1 MIVHFP
7 EVERKAICE
16 LAQKTL
22 WQEDSEDVKEALNYY
37 REERCLSDDVI
48 KKFRFGY
55 YPQRLKKLGH
65 DWAGRLI
72 MPLYDQSDK
81 LIVLTSRD
89 FRCKDKTKMPHLHEE
104 FDKKLYMFG
113 INIAKSNIIRNQKAI
128 VVEGQFDTACSHSF
142 GIDITVGILGSAFS
156 MYHVCVLSR
165 YCSEIF
171 LVFDMDDSG
180 FKNLS
185 RSMKMYNN
193 YGLES
198 LGIKFIPVLLPRHKD
213 PDEFLKKESKKD
225 YVDLLLEAK
234 KKTIELGSLSY
245 YTELCKINPQI
256 RSDLKGK

>member
-7 EVERKAICE
+7 EVERNAISE

-22 WQEDSEDVKEALNYY
+22 WEEESEDIQEALKYY
-37 REERCLSDDVI
+37 REERGLSDDVL
-48 KKFRFGY
+48 KRFRFGY
-55 YPQRLKKLGH
+55 YPQRLKKSGH

-72 MPLYDQSDK
+72 MPLYDQHNK

-104 FDKKLYMFG
+104 FDKKFYLFG
-113 INIAKSNIIRNQKAI
+113 INVAKPNIIRNQKAV
-128 VVEGQFDTACSHSF
+128 VVEGQFDTACSHTF
-142 GIDITVGILGSAFS
+142 GINVTVGILGSAFS

-171 LVFDMDDSG
+171 LVFDTDVSG

-185 RSMKMYNN
+185 RSMKMYNS

-198 LGIKFIPVLLPRHKD
+198 LGIRFIPVLLPLHKD
-213 PDEFLKKESKKD
+213 PDEFLRKETRAD
-225 YVDLLLEAK
+225 YASLLLEAK
-234 KKTIELGSLSY
+234 KKTIELGSLRY
-245 YTELCKINPQI
+245 YTELCKSNLRIKV
-256 RSDLKGK
+256 D